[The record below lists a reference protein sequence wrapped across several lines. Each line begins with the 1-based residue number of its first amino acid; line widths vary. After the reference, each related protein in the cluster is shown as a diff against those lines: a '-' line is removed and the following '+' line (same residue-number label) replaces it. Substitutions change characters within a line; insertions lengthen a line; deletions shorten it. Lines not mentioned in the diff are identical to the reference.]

1 MPVSLVSAI
10 WQSRRSRTTAVYG
23 LAYPVFTP
31 VPHACTMPRNRRTG
45 RLTGL
50 IEAAR
55 LEGARLALRTLRHV
69 VANKLAVVVGHG
81 ELLADDPRL
90 PPDLHD
96 RAAQMVTS
104 ATAAAEL
111 VQRLDEHLTQVQ
123 VDSSVEGP
131 PILDVERSTTPTE

>member
-10 WQSRRSRTTAVYG
+10 WQSRRSTATAVYG

-31 VPHACTMPRNRRTG
+31 VPHACTMPFPG
-45 RLTGL
+45 GPVVWLAL

-90 PPDLHD
+90 PPDLQD
-96 RAAQMVTS
+96 RAKQMLTS
-104 ATAAAEL
+104 ATTAAEM
-111 VQRLDEHLTQVQ
+111 VQRLDEHLVQ
-123 VDSSVEGP
+123 VHVDSNVGGP
-131 PILDVERSTTPTE
+131 PLLDVERSTSPTV